1 MFLKYKCMLVKAMN
15 PSNIQK
21 ILSVAIAIAL
31 GFSCPLF
38 AEEIV
43 IIHSNDTHGTI
54 KPYKIEVN
62 AQERWVG
69 GMETVSHYLNEIR
82 TKEKNI
88 LVIEKGDIMTGTL
101 AAEIE
106 YKGVTGGAMI
116 EFLNRLEYD
125 VWCYGNHDFDKGQDN
140 AIRLSRL
147 AEFPTLMANIVYEKS
162 GKLFP
167 AEPYRIF
174 KIGNVKVGIIAVME
188 ENFLTEVQKDRIEGL
203 AVLPIIP
210 TLHSYIPVL
219 DKQTDLIVVL
229 FHGWFQNA
237 LDITRDVKGIDVV
250 LAAAEDGKFRE
261 ANGVLVQSTVGH
273 QQTLGYL
280 KLNIGDDRVVTY
292 EQELIRLWAD
302 IDLKPSIQVSAL
314 VREVEDSI
322 GKEYSRVIGKAPVD
336 QTTSFY
342 TKGNSQHE
350 SALGNWMTDVM
361 RWKTGAQIAFHNSGG
376 IRAIISAGPI
386 TKADVFK
393 VSPFHNT
400 LVVFK
405 LTGQQIKDILENDIE
420 RGWDR
425 IHISGLR
432 YSYFPKKSRP
442 YGKRV
447 VHIEVNGMVMLKNG
461 KILHPEKMYKVV
473 SNDYLVGHAEDKYF
487 GFPVNSAKNTGFPLD
502 IAMMEWLEK
511 HKLLDYK
518 VEGRIAEIDSSSDR

>member
-237 LDITRDVKGIDVV
+237 LDITMDVKGIDVV

-447 VHIEVNGMVMLKNG
+447 IHIEVNGMVMLKNG